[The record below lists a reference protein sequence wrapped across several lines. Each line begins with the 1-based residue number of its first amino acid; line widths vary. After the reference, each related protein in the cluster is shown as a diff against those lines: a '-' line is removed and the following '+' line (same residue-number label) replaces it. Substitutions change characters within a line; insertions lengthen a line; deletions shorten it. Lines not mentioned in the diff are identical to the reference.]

1 MGMKRKNTVSKVIQ
15 FVVLLI
21 VAVAMMMPLYI
32 VIVNMF
38 KDTNLITRSP
48 LSIPVPPTLQN
59 LKDAIFTPG
68 VNILDMYKN
77 SVLISTLGMLGTI
90 LVAVPAS
97 YYMARSRS
105 PLAKFSK
112 TYFLMGLMVPYV
124 IVYIPLCMMIR
135 FLKIGFDMP
144 TLVAVF
150 ISGNI
155 PFSTFMYTNF
165 MTTLPRGIEESA
177 AIDGASRMQTLIKI
191 LFPLLKPCT
200 ATVVIFVFLSIW
212 NDFMTP
218 LLLGQFKTITVGIY
232 TVIGP
237 YSANWG
243 VVFAYVGLATVPMII
258 LFLLFQDQFISGLTT
273 GATKG

>member
-1 MGMKRKNTVSKVIQ
+1 MSMKRKRRISKAVQ
-15 FVVLLI
+15 FIILTI
-21 VAVAMMMPLYI
+21 VALAVMMPLYI
-32 VIVNMF
+32 VIDNMF
-38 KDTNLITRSP
+38 KDSSMITRSP
-48 LSIPVPPTLQN
+48 LSLPIPPTFQN
-59 LKDAIFTPG
+59 IKDAIFTPG
-68 VNILDMYKN
+68 VNVLDMYKN
-77 SVLISTLGMLGTI
+77 SVMISTFGMLGTI

-97 YYMARSRS
+97 YYMARSKSSFAR
-105 PLAKFSK
+105 FSK

-150 ISGNI
+150 VAGNI
-155 PFSTFMYTNF
+155 PFSTFMYTNY
-165 MTTLPRGIEESA
+165 MTTLPLEIEESA
-177 AIDGASRMQTLIKI
+177 SIDGANRLQILVKI

-218 LLLGQFKTITVGIY
+218 LLLGQYKTITVGIY
-232 TVIGP
+232 TAIGP
-237 YSANWG
+237 HSANWG

-258 LFLLFQDQFISGLTT
+258 LFLLFQNQFISGLTN